1 LSTIPDSDA
10 IKFDKKLNTPSTLKS
25 SLNCAYPSPIIGY
38 TARNIANNMI
48 RLIILFA
55 IFLAVYPM
63 IGDGYAQFSEDF
75 NVDGVFSFL
84 SNLIASLSGMV
95 DKLQG

>member
-1 LSTIPDSDA
+1 
-10 IKFDKKLNTPSTLKS
+10 
-25 SLNCAYPSPIIGY
+25 
-38 TARNIANNMI
+38 MI

-63 IGDGYAQFSEDF
+63 VGEGWAQFSNDF
-75 NVDGVFSFL
+75 NVDGVFNVISHMIAGL
-84 SNLIASLSGMV
+84 SELV

>member
-1 LSTIPDSDA
+1 
-10 IKFDKKLNTPSTLKS
+10 
-25 SLNCAYPSPIIGY
+25 
-38 TARNIANNMI
+38 MI

-63 IGDGYAQFSEDF
+63 IGDGWAQFKGDVD
-75 NVDGVFSFL
+75 VDGVFNFISGIF
-84 SNLIASLSGMV
+84 ASLSEMV